1 MTSDRQTLLR
11 AAMAAVRKC
20 ADTMEAQA
28 ERLRL
33 GLPEVA
39 TNEEL
44 RATALE
50 LSAGLKDTSGRVN
63 FELALL
69 QTELGEGKAEAATAM
84 RSLARMEATMMGA
97 LDGVADLVD
106 RLEGAA
112 EQDEHYEPAFVLVI
126 EAAGVMLQSFEN
138 ARAATQA
145 LGAAMPAAEGT

>member
-1 MTSDRQTLLR
+1 MTNERQTLLR

-28 ERLRL
+28 ERLRVA
-33 GLPEVA
+33 LPDVA

-44 RATALE
+44 RAAALE

-69 QTELGEGKAEAATAM
+69 QTELGEGKADAATAM

-112 EQDEHYEPAFVLVI
+112 ERDESCEPAFVLVI

-145 LGAAMPAAEGT
+145 LGAAMPPAEGT

>member
-1 MTSDRQTLLR
+1 MTNDRQALLR

-20 ADTMEAQA
+20 ADTMEGQA
-28 ERLRL
+28 ERLLRA
-33 GLPEVA
+33 LPDAA

-50 LSAGLKDTSGRVN
+50 LSAGLKDMSGRVN

-69 QTELGEGKAEAATAM
+69 QTELAAGKAEAATAI
-84 RSLARMEATMMGA
+84 RSLSRMEATMMGA

-112 EQDEHYEPAFVLVI
+112 ERDENCEPAFVLVI

-145 LGAAMPAAEGT
+145 LGAAMPAAGGT

>member
-1 MTSDRQTLLR
+1 MTNDRQTLLR

-28 ERLRL
+28 ERLLR
-33 GLPEVA
+33 GLPDVA
-39 TNEEL
+39 TTEKL
-44 RATALE
+44 RSTALE

-69 QTELGEGKAEAATAM
+69 QTELGEGKADAATAM
-84 RSLARMEATMMGA
+84 RSLSRMDATMMGA

-112 EQDEHYEPAFVLVI
+112 EQDESCEPAFVLVI

>member
-1 MTSDRQTLLR
+1 MTNDRQTLPR
-11 AAMAAVRKC
+11 VAMAAVRKC

-28 ERLRL
+28 ERLLRA
-33 GLPEVA
+33 LPDVA
-39 TNEEL
+39 TSEEL
-44 RATALE
+44 QSTARR

-69 QTELGEGKAEAATAM
+69 QTELVEGKADAATAM
-84 RSLARMEATMMGA
+84 RSLSRMDATMMGA

-112 EQDEHYEPAFVLVI
+112 EEDENYEAAFVLVI

-145 LGAAMPAAEGT
+145 LGVAMAAAEGT

>member
-1 MTSDRQTLLR
+1 MTNDRQTLLR

-28 ERLRL
+28 ERLRVA
-33 GLPEVA
+33 LPDVA

-44 RATALE
+44 RSTALG

-69 QTELGEGKAEAATAM
+69 QTELGEGKADAATAM
-84 RSLARMEATMMGA
+84 GSLARMEATMMGA

-112 EQDEHYEPAFVLVI
+112 EQDESCEPAFVLVI

-145 LGAAMPAAEGT
+145 LGAAMAAAEGT